1 VPVRGRWHGGWGGGP
16 LLGGACGKI
25 GEEYEA
31 KIMAGRALFG
41 EDICG
46 ENGGKNWADA
56 DM

>member
-1 VPVRGRWHGGWGGGP
+1 
-16 LLGGACGKI
+16 LGGACGKI